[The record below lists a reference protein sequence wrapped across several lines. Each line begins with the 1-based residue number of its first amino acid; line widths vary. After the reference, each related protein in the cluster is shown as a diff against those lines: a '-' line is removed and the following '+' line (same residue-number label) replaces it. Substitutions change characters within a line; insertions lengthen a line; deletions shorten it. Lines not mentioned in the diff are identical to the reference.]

1 MAGEQQNDLVLRLRD
16 IEELFIAPAL
26 DPLNGQF
33 HSMSGID
40 QILVKLRPRALD
52 QTSRLIIL
60 LPPDQ
65 LSDDLEKRCKEALRG
80 FCADRLQAIDLEK
93 AQLNRQ
99 GFKELKL
106 GLMFLA
112 ICLLVSSSIAARNW
126 GPQLLSTFLIEGFV
140 IVGWIALWHPVDLL
154 LFSRWTLVRDQRV
167 LEHIRDLPLNIQA
180 A

>member
-1 MAGEQQNDLVLRLRD
+1 MAGGQQDELLLTLRN
-16 IEELFIAPAL
+16 INELFVPPVL

-40 QILVKLRPRALD
+40 QILVKLRPRTLD
-52 QTSRLIIL
+52 RTSHLTIL

-65 LSDDLEKRCKEALRG
+65 LDDGLEERCKYATRG
-80 FCADRLQAIDLEK
+80 FCADRLQAIDLDK

-106 GLMFLA
+106 GLLFLA
-112 ICLLVSSSIAARNW
+112 ICLMVSGSIAAQNW
-126 GPQLLSTFLIEGFV
+126 GPELLSTFLIEGVV

-167 LEHIRDLPLNIQA
+167 LRHIRA